1 MDESLETRRSVLAN
15 PLASLDSTAQT
26 GHGGDWQEE
35 VFLKIKSMKDMYL
48 GELNHM
54 HQKITARLEQPDCI
68 QQSEKLDKLK
78 IFKAMLERVIAFLS
92 VSSKENITLSTRKN
106 WALIR
111 SK

>member
-54 HQKITARLEQPDCI
+54 HQKITARLEQVRLPLCAIPKRFLGPPD
-68 QQSEKLDKLK
+68 L
-78 IFKAMLERVIAFLS
+78 
-92 VSSKENITLSTRKN
+92 
-106 WALIR
+106 
-111 SK
+111 